1 MVKFIYLFI
10 CTNMQMKNLE
20 EKSKLHKA
28 LGEPIR
34 LKIIDYILK
43 KGHCACICEL
53 SKLLKKDQ
61 SVIFRHIQV
70 LKDAGILH
78 TNKEAKYLICCIRN
92 KDKIMRMLAD

>member
-1 MVKFIYLFI
+1 
-10 CTNMQMKNLE
+10 MKNLE

-34 LKIIDYILK
+34 LKIVEHVLK
-43 KGHCACICEL
+43 KGQCACICEL

-70 LKDAGILH
+70 LRDAGILD
-78 TNKEAKYLICCIRN
+78 TRKEAKYLMCCVRN
-92 KDKIMRMLAD
+92 KDKIMRLLED